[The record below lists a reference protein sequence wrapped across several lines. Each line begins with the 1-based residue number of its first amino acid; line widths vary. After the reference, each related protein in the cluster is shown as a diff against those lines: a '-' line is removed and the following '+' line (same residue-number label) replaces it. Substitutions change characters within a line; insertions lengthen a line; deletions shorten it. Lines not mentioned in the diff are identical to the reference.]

1 LLYKSKIVRAA
12 TNNVWLRIKNHMPA
26 SRRLGIG
33 SSSYFLMV
41 RSNKMVKRMQAEEI
55 VRGHILWAMGGG
67 LMPLPGLDFA
77 AVTAVQ
83 MDMLRQLSSLY
94 EVDFSQAMGKNFVTA
109 LTGTTLAKLG
119 ASALKVIPGV
129 GTIVGGLSMS
139 LLSGASTYA
148 LGQIAIGQ
156 LETHG
161 GWGNIDLDKAKAK
174 YQEWFEKGKEY
185 VANLEKED
193 KAADILESIEKLGQ
207 LREQGAITEEEFEAK
222 KKELL
227 ARL

>member
-1 LLYKSKIVRAA
+1 
-12 TNNVWLRIKNHMPA
+12 
-26 SRRLGIG
+26 
-33 SSSYFLMV
+33 
-41 RSNKMVKRMQAEEI
+41 MVKRMQAEEI

-67 LMPLPGLDFA
+67 LMPLPGLDLA

-83 MDMLRQLSSLY
+83 MDMLRQLSNLY
-94 EVDFSQAMGKNFVTA
+94 EVDFSTAMGKNFVTA
-109 LTGTTLAKLG
+109 VTGTTLAKLG

-148 LGQIAIGQ
+148 VGQIAVGQ
-156 LETHG
+156 LEANG
-161 GWGNIDLDKAKAK
+161 GWGSIDLDKAKAK

-185 VANLEKED
+185 VANLEKD
-193 KAADILESIEKLGQ
+193 DNAADILASIEKLGE
-207 LREQGAITEEEFEAK
+207 LRQQGAITEEEFEAK

>member
-1 LLYKSKIVRAA
+1 
-12 TNNVWLRIKNHMPA
+12 
-26 SRRLGIG
+26 
-33 SSSYFLMV
+33 
-41 RSNKMVKRMQAEEI
+41 MVKRMQAEEI

-83 MDMLRQLSSLY
+83 MDMLKQLSSLY
-94 EVDFSQAMGKNFVTA
+94 EIDFSQAMGKNFVTA
-109 LTGTTLAKLG
+109 LTGTTFAKLG
-119 ASALKVIPGV
+119 ASALKVVPGI
-129 GTIVGGLSMS
+129 GTVVGGLSMS

-156 LETHG
+156 LEANG
-161 GWGNIDLDKAKAK
+161 GWGNIDLDKAKAR

-185 VANLEKED
+185 VATLEKED
-193 KAADILESIEKLGQ
+193 YAADILNSIERLGQ
-207 LREQGAITEEEFEAK
+207 LREQGTITEEEFEAK